1 MSNYNWD
8 GFWKERYI
16 EERDA
21 HHATLRDNA
30 KIWATMREMQVD
42 ISLGEFLSAL
52 EKMVE
57 LVMDKQ
63 QAENG
68 YNNQPQQN
76 SQSLKKT
83 TKKGVNIE

>member
-1 MSNYNWD
+1 MSSYNWD

-16 EERDA
+16 EERDS
-21 HHATLRDNA
+21 HHATLKDNA
-30 KIWATMREMQVD
+30 QLWATMREMQVEITVGD
-42 ISLGEFLSAL
+42 FLSAV

-63 QAENG
+63 QAESG
-68 YNNQPQQN
+68 YNNEPTPN
-76 SQSLKKT
+76 FQSLKKT